1 MRIEGVRRL
10 LRQLD
15 DLPQSVRD
23 QIKLSMEKTVTKGV
37 AKAKSVAPVDTGD
50 FKSGIN
56 GKVEVGENTILGFIN
71 FYKGSFDDGLAASS
85 INYGWGNMPR
95 GFFIRE
101 QVKGSIAGRH
111 KRQMK
116 KALQAAIKESL
127 NG

>member
-1 MRIEGVRRL
+1 MRIQGVRKL

-15 DLPQSVRD
+15 DLPHSVRD
-23 QIKLSMEKTVTKGV
+23 QLEISIGKTVAKGV
-37 AKAKSVAPVDTGD
+37 AKAKSIAPVDTGD

-56 GKVEVGENTILGFIN
+56 GNVEVMENTILGFIN
-71 FYKGSFDDGLAASS
+71 FYDGDFDEGLAASS

-116 KALQAAIKESL
+116 KALQAAIKEAL